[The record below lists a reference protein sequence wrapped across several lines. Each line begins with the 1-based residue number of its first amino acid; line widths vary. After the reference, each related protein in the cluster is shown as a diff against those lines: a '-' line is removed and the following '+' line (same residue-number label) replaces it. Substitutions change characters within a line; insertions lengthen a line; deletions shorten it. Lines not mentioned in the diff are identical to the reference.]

1 MADEKTVREL
11 IDEAAEHGAVLAAFH
26 FDSLGASP
34 DAVRNALVDMLARL
48 TKEPGV
54 LHCKGEVEESVL
66 QRDMYSSCAE
76 AHLLTR
82 DFATLLVLAIRYAP
96 VGVEILKPDA
106 IKLSIAEAQDVL
118 LEVAQ
123 TSQEFANYVM
133 SRVMSKEDY
142 GKFAAALKERAERG
156 KELVGKES

>member
-1 MADEKTVREL
+1 MDAKTVREL
-11 IDEAAEHGAVLAAFH
+11 MDEATEHGAVLAAFH
-26 FDSLGASP
+26 FDSLGASAE
-34 DAVRNALVDMLARL
+34 AVRNALVDMLARL

-54 LHCKGEVEESVL
+54 LHCKGEVEEAVL
-66 QRDMYSSCAE
+66 THGAYSSCAE

-96 VGVEILKPDA
+96 VGVEILRPDA
-106 IKLSIAEAQDVL
+106 IKLSIAEAQDIL
-118 LEVAQ
+118 LEAAQ

-142 GKFAAALKERAERG
+142 EKFAAALKERAERG
-156 KELVGKES
+156 KEMVEKES